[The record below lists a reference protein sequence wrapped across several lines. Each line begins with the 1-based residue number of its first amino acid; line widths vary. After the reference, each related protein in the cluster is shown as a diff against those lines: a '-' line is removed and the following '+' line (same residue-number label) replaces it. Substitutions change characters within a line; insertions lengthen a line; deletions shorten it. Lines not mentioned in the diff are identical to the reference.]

1 MLKRA
6 TLLVCSLLLAA
17 APRLFAQERGAAALG
32 EAIEGLGTTTRV
44 LMIGAHPDD
53 EDTQLIAYL
62 AKAHHIE
69 TAYLSL
75 TRGDGGQNLIGN
87 ELGPALGMIRTEELL
102 AARRIDGGRQYFTR
116 AFDFGFSKNIEE
128 TYQHWP
134 HDSIMKDMV
143 EIVRAFRPQV
153 IVAVWS
159 GTPADGHGHHQY
171 AGVLAREVFDAAA
184 DSVKYPASSVHGL
197 KPWTTAKF
205 YRSARRGGGAGPGVL
220 GFDVG
225 EYDPLVGQT
234 YSEIATVSRSQHRS
248 QGQGSLPQAGPRF
261 DAVRLEVSRV
271 SNVATPEHGLFD
283 GMDSSWTR
291 FKGLSLPD
299 SVRSAV
305 DSLAGAEADV
315 VRATDLV
322 HPAKTVAPLLRY
334 VRLASRAAN
343 GVTCVPLEAPTPGA
357 NTCSPAMG
365 DLSLA
370 LSATRRRATDALLD
384 AAGIRIEATAP
395 RELVA
400 EHDSM
405 PVTISLYNQGT
416 STVAMESASLTDQ
429 LAVVTK
435 QARPILPDSV
445 GRATLMYHGAD
456 APTVPWWLRRKQ
468 QGDMFNQ
475 SSAEMVVGDDRI
487 ETSGADVVLRMND
500 VSIPVRVGPIVYRY
514 GDHALGEVRRPIA
527 TIPEISLL
535 LEHEVEYARAN
546 APFDRSMLVY
556 VHSAASTP
564 RAVDVTLA
572 LPAGLKAD
580 TAVRHLTLQPFGDA
594 HVYFHLTG
602 RLAAGRQKISAS
614 ATSHG
619 EKFTLGFVPVEYEHI
634 RPQRYYREAS
644 VQIEAVNATF
654 ANLKIG
660 YIPGVGDNVMPMLE
674 ELGLPV
680 TELDPAA
687 LPQAKLGG
695 YTTIVIGSRAY
706 DGPNA
711 AALLT
716 NTPLLMRF
724 VRDGGTVVTQ
734 YGQAMSQPGILPYP
748 VSRAVDRVTDEHAAV
763 RVIDPGSPVLSQ
775 PNKIGDADFANWVQE
790 RSSYMPHTWDS
801 HWRSVF
807 SLNDPGEPPNDAAML
822 VAPVGKGTYVYTTF
836 SFFRQLPA
844 GNPGAARLF
853 INLLSADQRAANRPP
868 TSSTPVRP

>member
-1 MLKRA
+1 LICG
-6 TLLVCSLLLAA
+6 LCLAV

-32 EAIEGLGTTTRV
+32 ADVEGLGTTTRV

-153 IVAVWS
+153 IVAVWT

-184 DSVKYPASSVHGL
+184 DSIKYPASKVSGL
-197 KPWTTAKF
+197 EPWATAKF
-205 YRSARRGGGAGPGVL
+205 YRSARRGGNGAGVL

-261 DAVRLEVSRV
+261 DAVRLEVSKV

-299 SVRSAV
+299 SVRSAI

-322 HPAKTVAPLLRY
+322 HPAKMVTPLLRY

-357 NTCSPAMG
+357 NTCTPAMG

-370 LSATRRRATDALLD
+370 LSATRRHATAALLD
-384 AAGIRIEATAP
+384 AASIRIEATAP
-395 RELVA
+395 RELIA
-400 EHDSM
+400 ERDTM
-405 PVTISLYNQGT
+405 PVTVTLYNEGT
-416 STVAMESASLTDQ
+416 STVAMESASLTNQ

-445 GRATLMYHGAD
+445 GRATLMYHGTD
-456 APTVPWWLRRKQ
+456 SPTVPWWLERKQ
-468 QGDMFNQ
+468 QGDMFSQ
-475 SSAEMVVGDDRI
+475 SSADMVVGDDRI
-487 ETSGADVVLRMND
+487 ETSGIDVVLRMD
-500 VSIPVRVGPIVYRY
+500 GVSIPVRMGPIVYRY
-514 GDHALGEVRRPIA
+514 GDKALGEVRRPIA

-556 VHSAASTP
+556 VHSAAASP
-564 RAVDVTLA
+564 REVDVTLA

-580 TAVRHLTLQPFGDA
+580 TAVRHLTLPAFGDA
-594 HVYFHLTG
+594 NVYFHLTG
-602 RLAAGRQKISAS
+602 RLAAGRQKIAAS

-619 EKFTLGFVPVEYEHI
+619 EKFSVGFVPVEYDHI
-634 RPQRYYREAS
+634 RPQRYYRDAS
-644 VQIEAVNATF
+644 VQIEAVAATF

-680 TELDPAA
+680 TQLDPAT
-687 LPQAKLGG
+687 LPQQKLGG
-695 YTTIVIGSRAY
+695 FTTIVIGSRAY

-711 AALLT
+711 ATLLT

-724 VRDGGTVVTQ
+724 VRDGGTIVTQ
-734 YGQAMSQPGILPYP
+734 YGQAMSQPGILPYE
-748 VSRAVDRVTDEHAAV
+748 VSRAVDRVTDEFASV
-763 RVIDPGSPVLSQ
+763 RVIDPGSPLLAL
-775 PNKIGDADFANWVQE
+775 PNKVGDADFANWVQE

-807 SLNDPGEPPNDAAML
+807 SLNDPGEQPNDAAVL
-822 VAPVGKGTYVYTTF
+822 VAPLGKGTYVYTTF

-853 INLLSADQRAANRPP
+853 INLMAADQKAANRPP
-868 TSSTPVRP
+868 TASTPVRP

>member
-1 MLKRA
+1 
-6 TLLVCSLLLAA
+6 LAA

-416 STVAMESASLTDQ
+416 STVAIESASLTDQ

>member
-1 MLKRA
+1 
-6 TLLVCSLLLAA
+6 
-17 APRLFAQERGAAALG
+17 
-32 EAIEGLGTTTRV
+32 
-44 LMIGAHPDD
+44 
-53 EDTQLIAYL
+53 
-62 AKAHHIE
+62 
-69 TAYLSL
+69 
-75 TRGDGGQNLIGN
+75 
-87 ELGPALGMIRTEELL
+87 
-102 AARRIDGGRQYFTR
+102 
-116 AFDFGFSKNIEE
+116 
-128 TYQHWP
+128 
-134 HDSIMKDMV
+134 
-143 EIVRAFRPQV
+143 
-153 IVAVWS
+153 
-159 GTPADGHGHHQY
+159 
-171 AGVLAREVFDAAA
+171 
-184 DSVKYPASSVHGL
+184 
-197 KPWTTAKF
+197 
-205 YRSARRGGGAGPGVL
+205 
-220 GFDVG
+220 
-225 EYDPLVGQT
+225 
-234 YSEIATVSRSQHRS
+234 
-248 QGQGSLPQAGPRF
+248 
-261 DAVRLEVSRV
+261 
-271 SNVATPEHGLFD
+271 
-283 GMDSSWTR
+283 
-291 FKGLSLPD
+291 
-299 SVRSAV
+299 
-305 DSLAGAEADV
+305 
-315 VRATDLV
+315 
-322 HPAKTVAPLLRY
+322 
-334 VRLASRAAN
+334 
-343 GVTCVPLEAPTPGA
+343 
-357 NTCSPAMG
+357 
-365 DLSLA
+365 
-370 LSATRRRATDALLD
+370 
-384 AAGIRIEATAP
+384 
-395 RELVA
+395 
-400 EHDSM
+400 
-405 PVTISLYNQGT
+405 
-416 STVAMESASLTDQ
+416 
-429 LAVVTK
+429 
-435 QARPILPDSV
+435 
-445 GRATLMYHGAD
+445 
-456 APTVPWWLRRKQ
+456 
-468 QGDMFNQ
+468 
-475 SSAEMVVGDDRI
+475 
-487 ETSGADVVLRMND
+487 MND

>member
-1 MLKRA
+1 VLKRA

-416 STVAMESASLTDQ
+416 STVAIESASLTDQ